1 MEIGTVF
8 PQLRIGDD
16 PETVGDYA
24 RRIEAAGFEHL
35 LSYDHVLGV
44 NPDWEDWEGP
54 YDNADTFHEP
64 LTTFSYLAGVTDTL
78 EFVTGILILPQR
90 QTALVAKQAAQ
101 VDRFADGRFRLGVGV
116 GWNPHEYVA
125 LGEDFGER
133 GRRIEEQVEVLRALW
148 TEPVVDFEGEYHR
161 IEELGINPR
170 PVQQPVPLWMGG
182 MADPVKRRVGR
193 LADGWLPQFQPGDED
208 AEDDLADVYE
218 AAEAAGRAPDDVGL
232 HGRIWAV
239 PGEEEEWVERA
250 RAWQDLGADY
260 LAVSTMSQGLD
271 SPGDHA
277 ALLEEV
283 ADAFDDAG
291 LR

>member
-8 PQLRIGDD
+8 PQLEIGDD

-24 RRIEAAGFEHL
+24 RRIEDAGFEHL

-44 NPDWEDWEGP
+44 DPAWDDWEGP
-54 YDNADTFHEP
+54 YDNADTFQEP
-64 LTTFSYLAGVTDTL
+64 LTTFSYLAGVTDSL

-125 LGEDFGER
+125 LGEEFGER

-148 TEPVVDFEGEYHR
+148 TESVVDVEGEYHR

-170 PVQQPVPLWMGG
+170 PVQQPIPVWMGG

-193 LADGWLPQFQPGDED
+193 LADGWLPQFQPDDEG

-218 AAEAAGRAPDDVGL
+218 AAEDAGRDPDDVGL
-232 HGRIWAV
+232 HGRVWAV
-239 PGEEEEWVERA
+239 PGEEAEWVERA

-260 LAVSTMSQGLD
+260 LAVSTMYQDLD
-271 SPGDHA
+271 GPDDHA
-277 ALLEEV
+277 ALLGEV
-283 ADAFDDAG
+283 ADAFADAG
-291 LR
+291 IR

>member
-8 PQLRIGDD
+8 PQLEIGDD
-16 PETVGDYA
+16 PETIGDYA
-24 RRIEAAGFEHL
+24 RRIEDAGFEHL

-44 NPDWEDWEGP
+44 NPAWDDWEGP
-54 YDNADTFHEP
+54 YDNADAFHEP
-64 LTTFSYLAGVTDTL
+64 LTTFSYLAGVTDSL

-125 LGEDFGER
+125 LGEEFGER

-148 TEPVVDFEGEYHR
+148 TESVVDFEGEYHR
-161 IEELGINPR
+161 IEDLGINPR
-170 PVQQPVPLWMGG
+170 PVQQPIPLWMGG

-193 LADGWLPQFQPGDED
+193 LADGWLPQFQPGDEGV
-208 AEDDLADVYE
+208 EDDLADVYE
-218 AAEAAGRAPDDVGL
+218 AAEEAGRDPDDVGL

-260 LAVSTMSQGLD
+260 LAVSTMYQDLD
-271 SPGDHA
+271 GPDDHA
-277 ALLEEV
+277 ALLGEV
-283 ADAFDDAG
+283 ADAFADAG
-291 LR
+291 IR

>member
-8 PQLRIGDD
+8 PQLEIGDD

-24 RRIEAAGFEHL
+24 RRIEDAGFEHL

-44 NPDWEDWEGP
+44 DPAWDDWEGP

-64 LTTFSYLAGVTDTL
+64 LTTFSYLAGVTDSL

-125 LGEDFGER
+125 LGEEFGER

-148 TEPVVDFEGEYHR
+148 TESVVDVEGEYHR

-170 PVQQPVPLWMGG
+170 PVQQPIPVWMGG

-193 LADGWLPQFQPGDED
+193 LADGWLPQFQPDDEG
-208 AEDDLADVYE
+208 AEDDLADVY
-218 AAEAAGRAPDDVGL
+218 
-232 HGRIWAV
+232 
-239 PGEEEEWVERA
+239 
-250 RAWQDLGADY
+250 
-260 LAVSTMSQGLD
+260 
-271 SPGDHA
+271 
-277 ALLEEV
+277 
-283 ADAFDDAG
+283 
-291 LR
+291 